1 MPRAKQAEFQV
12 GYVWTALA
20 VAIFGGFALAGH
32 LAFLIG
38 FNRPLG
44 DGFAT
49 YIQIHGHL
57 QLVGWAGLF
66 IIGISLHFIPRLSS
80 VPIYN
85 PNGFPVY
92 FG

>member
-12 GYVWTALA
+12 GYVWMALA

-49 YIQIHGHL
+49 YTISDRHFPMN
-57 QLVGWAGLF
+57 WF
-66 IIGISLHFIPRLSS
+66 IIS
-80 VPIYN
+80 V
-85 PNGFPVY
+85 
-92 FG
+92 

>member
-12 GYVWTALA
+12 GYVWMALA

-57 QLVGWAGLF
+57 
-66 IIGISLHFIPRLSS
+66 
-80 VPIYN
+80 
-85 PNGFPVY
+85 
-92 FG
+92 